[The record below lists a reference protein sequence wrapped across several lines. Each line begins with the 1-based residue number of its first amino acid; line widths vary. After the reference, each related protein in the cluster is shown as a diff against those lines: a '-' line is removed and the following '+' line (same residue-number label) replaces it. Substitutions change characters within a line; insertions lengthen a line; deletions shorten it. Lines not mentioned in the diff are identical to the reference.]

1 MEENRSLTLH
11 YFLRAAILTG
21 FALYIMFLVKT
32 GNITY
37 YIAPR
42 MVIYVKLAAIGFYV
56 IAVYQAYIA
65 IGSLLSKKNAATCG
79 STFLDILLLR

>member
-1 MEENRSLTLH
+1 MAYMFSIGSEDIMEEKRSLTLH

-32 GNITY
+32 GNIVY

-42 MVIYVKLAAIGFYV
+42 MVIYVKLAAIGFYI
-56 IAVYQAYIA
+56 IAVYQAYIY
-65 IGSLLSKKNAATCG
+65 IYFSKFSC
-79 STFLDILLLR
+79 L